1 MLIKGLPDMLR
12 REYEHDEPLVR
23 SGKHL
28 FFSPFF
34 QVASLQVTNINY

>member
-1 MLIKGLPDMLR
+1 MLR
-12 REYEHDEPLVR
+12 RQYEHDEPLVR

-34 QVASLQVTNINY
+34 QVGKFKFIFVILTKYSV